1 MQTVHLDAVPFVSRY
16 SFSSQSALAFPTPWP
31 QSVISDGMAIVM

>member
-16 SFSSQSALAFPTPWP
+16 SFSSQSALAFP
-31 QSVISDGMAIVM
+31 SVSDGMAIVM